1 MKGPDDT
8 FIIMDV
14 PTQMTRAEQATR
26 EVLLS
31 RRQEQGRFEY
41 GSNIYMSCW
50 ICFAAFYFILDY
62 FVRRAGLVHC
72 HPRVLFVG
80 VGVVFK

>member
-26 EVLLS
+26 EVPLS
-31 RRQEQGRFEY
+31 RRREQGRFEY
-41 GSNIYMSCW
+41 GSNIYIRSGVTGVMLDLFCG
-50 ICFAAFYFILDY
+50 FYFI
-62 FVRRAGLVHC
+62 
-72 HPRVLFVG
+72 
-80 VGVVFK
+80 